1 MQQRYRV
8 ATGAGTSS
16 TLKTLLGLNVLVY
29 VMWTQLFPPSFMGEH
44 FLLSARH
51 IEAGNYWTI
60 MTTAF
65 SHYEFNHLLFN
76 MIALW
81 VFGREVEQV
90 IGSRGL
96 LRLYIMGALIASL
109 GHLGFNFLSYT
120 DVPALGASGAV
131 MAIAVQYGAL
141 FPKRVLMINFF
152 IPIPAAIAVAGYVL
166 LDVWGMFSGGD
177 GIAHAAHLGGA
188 VYGLWHH
195 AKRVRPYLQ
204 RG

>member
-1 MQQRYRV
+1 MQQRYQV
-8 ATGAGTSS
+8 ASGPTTSS
-16 TLKTLLGLNVLVY
+16 TLKTLLGLNILVY
-29 VMWTQLFPPSFMGEH
+29 VMWTQLLPASFMGEH

-60 MTTAF
+60 LTTAF
-65 SHYEFNHLLFN
+65 SHYDFNHLLFN

-90 IGSRGL
+90 IGSKGL
-96 LRLYIMGALIASL
+96 LRLYIMGALIAGL
-109 GHLGFNFLSYT
+109 GHLGFNLMSYT

-152 IPIPAAIAVAGYVL
+152 IPVPAAIAVAGYVL
-166 LDVWGMFSGGD
+166 LDIRGMFGSGD

-188 VYGLWHH
+188 VYGIWHH
-195 AKRVRPYLQ
+195 VKRVRPYLYRQ
-204 RG
+204 

>member
-1 MQQRYRV
+1 MQQRYQV
-8 ATGAGTSS
+8 ASGPTTSS
-16 TLKTLLGLNVLVY
+16 TLKTLLGLNILVY
-29 VMWTQLFPPSFMGEH
+29 VMWTQLLPASFMGEH

-60 MTTAF
+60 ITTAF
-65 SHYEFNHLLFN
+65 SHYDFNHLLFN

-81 VFGREVEQV
+81 VFGREVEHV
-90 IGSRGL
+90 IGSKGL
-96 LRLYIMGALIASL
+96 LRLYIMGALIAGL
-109 GHLGFNFLSYT
+109 GHLGFNLMSYT

-152 IPIPAAIAVAGYVL
+152 IPVPAAIAVAGYVL
-166 LDVWGMFSGGD
+166 LDIRGMFGSGD

-188 VYGLWHH
+188 VYGIWHH
-195 AKRVRPYLQ
+195 VKRVRPYLYRQ
-204 RG
+204 

>member
-1 MQQRYRV
+1 
-8 ATGAGTSS
+8 
-16 TLKTLLGLNVLVY
+16 
-29 VMWTQLFPPSFMGEH
+29 
-44 FLLSARH
+44 
-51 IEAGNYWTI
+51 
-60 MTTAF
+60 
-65 SHYEFNHLLFN
+65 
-76 MIALW
+76 

-109 GHLGFNFLSYT
+109 GHLGFNFLSHT
-120 DVPALGASGAV
+120 DVAALGASGAV

-188 VYGLWHH
+188 AYGLWHH